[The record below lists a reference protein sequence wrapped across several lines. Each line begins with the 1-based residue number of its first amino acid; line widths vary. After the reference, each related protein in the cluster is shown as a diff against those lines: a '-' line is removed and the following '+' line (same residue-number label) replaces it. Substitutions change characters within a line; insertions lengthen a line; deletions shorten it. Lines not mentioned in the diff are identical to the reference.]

1 MENKILKVDVL
12 CKKYGK
18 KYVFNNITANI
29 NKGKIYGIDGEK
41 CTGKIT

>member
-1 MENKILKVDVL
+1 METEILKIDRL

-18 KYVFNNITANI
+18 KYVLSNITANI